1 MQQLSL
7 RDWPDGLEED
17 ALQLALAPEEIAH
30 RSNISFEMG
39 RDSLD
44 EFQAAIVD
52 LGNGKSLAFQ
62 RHLHSPTP
70 GTTVLLRRGNTDELI
85 ALRNML
91 DLERSE
97 ITWTAPHLQSQL
109 GSVFPE
115 RRRGIALLP
124 IHVAEEVHGHLDEVM
139 PSWTAAFGRRRALRV
154 RRIQI
159 MRAIVGYYAHQV
171 LGLAARIK
179 NIFSSAS

>member
-17 ALQLALAPEEIAH
+17 ALQLALAPEEITR

-44 EFQAAIVD
+44 EFQGAIVD
-52 LGNGKSLAFQ
+52 LGKGKSLAFQ

-70 GTTVLLRRGNTDELI
+70 GTTVLLRRGSADELI

-91 DLERSE
+91 ALERSE
-97 ITWTAPHLQSQL
+97 ITWTAPHLQTQL
-109 GSVFPE
+109 ASVFRQ
-115 RRRGIALLP
+115 RRPSGLLP
-124 IHVAEEVHGHLDEVM
+124 APMAEDFDHHLDELM
-139 PSWTAAFGRRRALRV
+139 PEWEAAYGRRAASRIRRVQVVRAV
-154 RRIQI
+154 
-159 MRAIVGYYAHQV
+159 VGYYAHQA
-171 LGLAARIK
+171 LNLAERIK
-179 NIFSSAS
+179 RIFSSAS